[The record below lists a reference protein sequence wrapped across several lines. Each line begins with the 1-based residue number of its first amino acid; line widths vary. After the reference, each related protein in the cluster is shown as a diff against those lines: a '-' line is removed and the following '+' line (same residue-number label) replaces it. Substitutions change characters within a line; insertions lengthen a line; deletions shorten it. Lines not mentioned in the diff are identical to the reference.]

1 VPEIRYKQSK
11 LESLGDHIS
20 VSERNSVDAE
30 RESVKTK
37 LLEFYD
43 RELQKEQKQHFK
55 AIITDVKNHG
65 LFVELTDTL
74 AFGMVHISTLDDD
87 FYHPNSEGTALTGRR
102 KKRTYALGQYIMV
115 QVERVDRFKRQID
128 FRVVLADDRD
138 KDKKPGKPFK
148 GRDKIGQARSKK
160 SSERS
165 SSEKAAKTLTR
176 RKPKKKS
183 AQEKNPSTEGKVIT
197 KRPKKNQRN
206 KGSR

>member
-1 VPEIRYKQSK
+1 MQSK

-20 VSERNSVDAE
+20 VTERNSVDAE

-87 FYHPNSEGTALTGRR
+87 FYHPNPEGTALIGRR

-128 FRVVLADDRD
+128 FRVVLTDDRD
-138 KDKKPGKPFK
+138 KGKKPGKPFK
-148 GRDKIGQARSKK
+148 GRRMIDQARSSKSLKRSPGKK
-160 SSERS
+160 V
-165 SSEKAAKTLTR
+165 AKTLAR
-176 RKPKKKS
+176 RKPEKKF
-183 AQEKNPSTEGKVIT
+183 AQEKKPLAEGKVIT
-197 KRPKKNQRN
+197 KRPNKNQRN
-206 KGSR
+206 KRTR